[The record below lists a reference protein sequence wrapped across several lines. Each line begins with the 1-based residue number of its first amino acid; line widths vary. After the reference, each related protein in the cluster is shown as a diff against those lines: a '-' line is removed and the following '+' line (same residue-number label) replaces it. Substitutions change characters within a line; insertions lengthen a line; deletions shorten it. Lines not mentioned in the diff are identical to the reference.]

1 MDMHDYRQFG
11 RLWKW
16 ILVSLVIG
24 PSAALTVAG
33 FTRALEAVSG
43 LTPRIFAFAPWL
55 APVGGAL
62 ATGLLVL
69 RFAPGAGGEGIP
81 RYLIA
86 VNRDHGRISA
96 RDTFLKIPATL
107 VTLGTCGCGGIVGP
121 LTRIGA
127 GIGSHV
133 TGLVFRIFRISE
145 QGIPRIAAICGV
157 SGIISSIFH
166 APVAGGIFAVEILC
180 SDALRYSDI
189 FPSIM
194 TGCTAYITS
203 AMIIGDAP
211 VFSIAAPAAPAE
223 ASAYLWLPLVSL
235 AAGAAGLFFIV
246 TFEKVSRYMKRIPLG
261 QPGPALVSGLAL
273 GILWIAGFKW
283 VLGTSPHLFD
293 ALAAGDLAA
302 ISEAVPHS
310 GGIAL
315 VILMVM
321 IVKIV
326 GTSITVGG
334 GLSAGFTGPMILT
347 GLSSGALISVLSGSA
362 PGGPTYYMLMACS
375 TAAVLGA
382 ALNVPVAAILLVTGI
397 FGRGYFLAAAIGAT
411 IAFVVFKNRTI
422 YEYSISRWPAVI
434 DKRHSEF

>member
-1 MDMHDYRQFG
+1 MDVHDYRQFG

-24 PSAALTVAG
+24 PATALTVAG
-33 FTRALEAVSG
+33 FDRALDALAG
-43 LTPRIFAFAPWL
+43 ITPGIFASAPYL
-55 APVGGAL
+55 LPIAGAV
-62 ATGLLVL
+62 ATGLLIL

-107 VTLGTCGCGGIVGP
+107 VTLGTYGCGGIVGP
-121 LTRIGA
+121 LSRIGA

-133 TGLVFRIFRISE
+133 TGLVFRIFHISDE
-145 QGIPRIAAICGV
+145 GIPRIAAICGV

-180 SDALRYSDI
+180 SDAMRYSDI

-223 ASAYLWLPLVSL
+223 ASAYLWLPLVAV
-235 AAGAAGLFFIV
+235 AAGAAGLVFIV
-246 TFEKVSRYMKRIPLG
+246 TFERISRFMKRIPLG

-273 GILWIAGFKW
+273 GILWLAGFRW

-293 ALAAGDLAA
+293 ALATGDLAVMA
-302 ISEAVPHS
+302 EEVPHA
-310 GGIAL
+310 GGAAL
-315 VILMVM
+315 LILIVM

-326 GTSITVGG
+326 GTSITIGG
-334 GLSAGFTGPMILT
+334 GLSAGFTGPMLLT
-347 GLSSGALISVLSGSA
+347 GLSSGALIAALAGA
-362 PGGPTYYMLMACS
+362 DMGGPTYYMLMACS

-397 FGRGYFLAAAIGAT
+397 FGRDYFLAAAIGAT
-411 IAFVVFKNRTI
+411 LAFVIYKDRTI

-434 DKRHSEF
+434 DKRHREL